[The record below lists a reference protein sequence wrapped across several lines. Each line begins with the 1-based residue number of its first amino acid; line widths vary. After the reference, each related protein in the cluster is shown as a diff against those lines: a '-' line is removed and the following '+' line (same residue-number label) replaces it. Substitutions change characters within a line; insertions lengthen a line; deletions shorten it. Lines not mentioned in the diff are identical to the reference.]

1 MYSENGYMYF
11 ECSNSYQSSSQSPT
25 NLLKEDNISFCFS
38 KTLTQFCD
46 LEELRNELVSLPFV
60 RRIKGTTLRN
70 SYLQIL
76 SVLSDFSLVVV
87 FVLLL
92 EGFVQSTLRKER
104 ITVPFIKS
112 FIKQFLREGQKL
124 TLEVSCKNFS
134 VKIL

>member
-1 MYSENGYMYF
+1 MYSENGYMPF

-25 NLLKEDNISFCFS
+25 NLLKEDNIPFCFS
-38 KTLTQFCD
+38 KALTQFCD

-112 FIKQFLREGQKL
+112 FIKQFLCEGQKL